1 MPAVIINSTNTQ
13 EKADYLSSSQQQ
25 MFLSLRR
32 NQPSKFQPPRNMDDV
47 WTATEQVAVG
57 KTLDSP
63 ATIIGDP
70 DSVKRQLEDFI
81 DQTNADEIMIASA
94 IYDHK
99 ERLRSFEI
107 LSEMMD

>member
-1 MPAVIINSTNTQ
+1 
-13 EKADYLSSSQQQ
+13 
-25 MFLSLRR
+25 
-32 NQPSKFQPPRNMDDV
+32 KFQPPRNMEEI
-47 WTATEQVAVG
+47 WTETEKAAVG

-70 DSVKRQLEDFI
+70 ESVKRQLEDFI
-81 DQTNADEIMIASA
+81 EQTNADEIMIASA

-107 LSEMMD
+107 LSEMMDLLLIEAVLLLMYSFFFNVVYYFPLKI